1 MDSYQLYKSLYD
13 RELKRRYD
21 LDAAINLPL
30 TLLSIIVAA
39 NSYFVKESVWL
50 DCSAKFIAQTIL
62 IFITAICLG
71 VSIYFLT
78 RSLNNFFKGFAYR
91 NLGLTTEIRKY
102 EKDLQNYNDKMIDI
116 EKKISFENIIID
128 KLTNVIDDH
137 IIFNDKR
144 SYDLYSAKTFLI
156 VCIMLTIIN
165 FIIFSLKFI
174 NV

>member
-21 LDAAINLPL
+21 LDAAVNLPL

-39 NSYFVKESVWL
+39 NSYLVKESAWT
-50 DCSAKFIAQTIL
+50 DCSAKIIAQKVL
-62 IFITAICLG
+62 VFITAIFLG
-71 VSIYFLT
+71 ISIYYLT

-102 EKDLQNYNDKMIDI
+102 EKDLQNYNDKVVDE

-144 SYDLYSAKTFLI
+144 SHDLYSAKTFLI

-165 FIIFSLKFI
+165 FLIFSLKFVNI
-174 NV
+174 